1 MDRRHWHAGQR
12 WAAAAAAILALLV
25 LTSLSWREGES
36 PDLGVAAVADG
47 DQLRIA
53 RVRPAGLAWNAG
65 IRPGDVV
72 IAAAGPPQG
81 DRADPAAIAAGPS
94 VTVRSPEGVIRSAS
108 VDRLTQEDTP
118 RGRLALLAIGWCFV
132 AIGCAVFLLA
142 TELRAAGLFLAF
154 ALVGGVA
161 LITAA
166 ATPTGPAW
174 ALALEFIAVAAFGT
188 LTLLLFLA
196 FPADRLRSRAGR
208 WLAGGALAV
217 FLALL
222 VGYGA
227 TLAGD
232 GAGYAVL
239 QPTLHASLAAQ
250 LIGAVAL
257 LLLAGR
263 DAPGRREHQRALQL
277 VSLGAVAGLLPLCLL
292 ALVPSALGYGYLVRP
307 EAAVLSI
314 ILLPVGLGTAI
325 LGGQFLGVTRLVRR
339 GLVALVVW
347 VALLLAYT
355 LAFEAARRYL
365 APQHMPLDAAFE
377 APLVGIAVV
386 ASTFPLA
393 QHWLRRTLETR
404 LFRDLYD
411 YAATLEALATTL
423 AQLDEVGA
431 IAECALVRL
440 GQTLGLSW
448 ATLVLD
454 VDSPGLAA
462 RRWTWPPVHRCPVG
476 TSLSPDTTLP
486 LIADGLAIGSLA
498 LGPKRHDVTLLPEDR
513 ALVTTAAPLIATAL
527 QSATLVH
534 RLEEQVA
541 ALATRERELAALSA
555 RLLRVQ
561 EEERRSL
568 ALDLHDEPL
577 QGAILLAREVGEVG
591 GAQGDRWRRQLDD
604 LIAAL
609 RAICEGLRPPIL
621 DDLGLVPALERLVQE
636 TRARGDLDVSLCLT
650 EAEGAFGRLEA
661 ALETGL
667 YRAAQE
673 GLHNTLKHA
682 SASQV
687 RVRLAREGARIRLE
701 IADDGRGLNEGDGS
715 PPPRMGLVGMRER
728 LRPWGGE
735 VTLVSPPGG
744 GTVVSVV
751 VEGGGEQ

>member
-12 WAAAAAAILALLV
+12 WAVAAAAILALLV
-25 LTSLSWREGES
+25 LTSLSWREGEH
-36 PDLGVAAVADG
+36 PDLGLAVAADG
-47 DQLRIA
+47 DRLRVA
-53 RVRPAGLAWNAG
+53 RVRPAGLAWDAG

-72 IAAAGPPQG
+72 VAATGAPQG
-81 DRADPAAIAAGPS
+81 ARADPAAIAAAPA
-94 VTVRSPEGVIRSAS
+94 VTVRSPEGALRSAS
-108 VDRLTQEDTP
+108 VDRLTQEDMP
-118 RGRLALLAIGWCFV
+118 LGRLALLAIGWCFV
-132 AIGCAVFLLA
+132 AIGCTVFLLA
-142 TELRAAGLFLAF
+142 VELRAAGLFLAF
-154 ALVGGVA
+154 ALAGGTA
-161 LITAA
+161 LITAV

-174 ALALEFIAVAAFGT
+174 ALAVEFVAVAAFGL
-188 LTLLLFLA
+188 LTVLLFLA
-196 FPADRLRSRAGR
+196 FPADRLRSRVDRG
-208 WLAGGALAV
+208 LAGGALAV

-222 VGYGA
+222 VGYAA

-232 GAGYAVL
+232 GAGYAAL
-239 QPTLHASLAAQ
+239 QPALHASLTAE

-263 DAPGRREHQRALQL
+263 DVPGRREHRRALQL
-277 VSLGAVAGLLPLCLL
+277 VSLGAVAGLLPFCLL
-292 ALVPSALGYGYLVRP
+292 TLAPSALGYGYLLRP
-307 EAAVLSI
+307 EVAVLSI
-314 ILLPVGLGTAI
+314 VLLPAGLGTAI
-325 LGGQFLGVTRLVRR
+325 LGGPFLGVTRLVRR
-339 GLVALVVW
+339 GLVALIVW
-347 VALLLAYT
+347 VALLLTYT
-355 LAFEAARRYL
+355 LAFEAAR
-365 APQHMPLDAAFE
+365 HTPLDAAFE

-386 ASTFPLA
+386 ATTFPLA
-393 QHWLRRTLETR
+393 QRWLRRTLETW

-462 RRWTWPPVHRCPVG
+462 RRWTWPPGHRCPAG
-476 TSLSPDTTLP
+476 TSPSPDTTLP
-486 LIADGLAIGSLA
+486 LIADGLPIGSLA
-498 LGPKRHDVTLLPEDR
+498 LGPKRLDVTLLPEDW
-513 ALVTTAAPLIATAL
+513 ALVTTAVPLIATAL

-541 ALATRERELAALSA
+541 TLGAREHELAALSA

-577 QGAILLAREVGEVG
+577 QGAILLAREVSEVG
-591 GAQGDRWRRQLDD
+591 GVQGDRWRRQLDD

-609 RAICEGLRPPIL
+609 RALCEGLRPPIL
-621 DDLGLVPALERLVQE
+621 DDLGLVPALDRLVQK
-636 TRARGDLDVSLCLT
+636 TRARGDLDVSLRL
-650 EAEGAFGRLEA
+650 EEGGVPFGRLEA
-661 ALETGL
+661 TLETAL

-682 SASQV
+682 SASRV

-701 IADDGRGLNEGDGS
+701 IADDGRGLNGGGTS
-715 PPPRMGLVGMRER
+715 PTPRLGLVGMRER

-751 VEGGGEQ
+751 VEGEEHSERVE